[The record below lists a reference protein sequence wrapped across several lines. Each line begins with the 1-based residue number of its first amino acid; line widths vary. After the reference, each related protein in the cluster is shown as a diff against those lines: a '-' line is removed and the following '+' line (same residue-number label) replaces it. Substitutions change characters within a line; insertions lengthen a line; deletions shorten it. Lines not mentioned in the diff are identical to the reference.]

1 MKFSEMTR
9 EEANQI
15 LDQIRDG
22 VSHPEACALDCLYL
36 TGDHNP
42 HAPVRSEGVDQEVS
56 PEDWRGRVRAREGL
70 VGAGQGRHSK
80 ASWKS
85 GAGFFGQADGG
96 GAA

>member
-15 LDQIRDG
+15 LDQVRDG
-22 VSHPEACALDCLYL
+22 SAHSEACTLECLYH

-42 HAPVRSEGVDQEVS
+42 HASVRSEGMDQEVS
-56 PEDWRGRVRAREGL
+56 QENWRGRVRAREAL

-85 GAGFFGQADGG
+85 GAGFFGQTNER
-96 GAA
+96 GAS

>member
-1 MKFSEMTR
+1 MNR

-15 LDQIRDG
+15 LSAIKDG
-22 VSHPEACALDCLYL
+22 DVYSEACTLECLYL

-42 HAPVRSEGVDQEVS
+42 HASVRSEGVDQEVS
-56 PEDWRGRVRAREGL
+56 QEDWRSRVRARQSL

-80 ASWKS
+80 ATWKS
-85 GAGFFGQADGG
+85 GARFFGETDER